1 MRSVLQNFKDISIDD
16 LDIAEMPAIDHKH
29 FKSALAMVR
38 PSVERS
44 EILRYEE
51 FQKKFG
57 C

>member
-1 MRSVLQNFKDISIDD
+1 
-16 LDIAEMPAIDHKH
+16 MPAIDHKH

-38 PSVERS
+38 PSVEKS